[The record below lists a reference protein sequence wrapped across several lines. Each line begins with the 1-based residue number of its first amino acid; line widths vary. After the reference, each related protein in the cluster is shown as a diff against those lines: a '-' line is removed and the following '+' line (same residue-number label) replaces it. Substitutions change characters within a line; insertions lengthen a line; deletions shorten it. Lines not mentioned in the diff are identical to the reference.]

1 MYTCA
6 CISCVYPL
14 CALAHMNGVHAY
26 VDDHVSTFS
35 MPSMPSALQ
44 SSDCLVSPLLASLPS
59 WLAEFAQALPLPF
72 QEEGGSIG
80 RMCELFEDIFLH
92 VLHSKPAT
100 TAQLEVLS
108 KGHVLA
114 TGD

>member
-1 MYTCA
+1 MY
-6 CISCVYPL
+6 L
-14 CALAHMNGVHAY
+14 
-26 VDDHVSTFS
+26 DDDASTS
-35 MPSMPSALQ
+35 
-44 SSDCLVSPLLASLPS
+44 LLASLPS

-100 TAQLEVLS
+100 TPQLEVELLS
-108 KGHVLA
+108 QGRVIV
-114 TGD
+114 TGY